1 MRRVRDV
8 VDRAA
13 GSAADWVLRLLTA
26 RGDSSSLPWIDA
38 LTAEMGQIGSGR
50 SRLVWALGGVGL
62 LTRQRLMTTG
72 RRWATRLRWVGSAG
86 GLGGLRVYLPALV
99 VGMLMA
105 VGSYG
110 YRDADAPV
118 PVLAAMALS
127 PYYVV
132 VGLWWARR
140 SSIEIAVLVGAV
152 TALVGYE
159 TFVTSAALYLAA
171 TESAVNS
178 MTWLGFGV
186 GFALLVALVGAFCGL
201 IGGTLAHPAATIRTI
216 RR

>member
-1 MRRVRDV
+1 VSSIHDD

-13 GSAADWVLRLLTA
+13 GSAAAWVLRVLTA
-26 RGDSSSLPWIDA
+26 RADRSMKAWMDA
-38 LTAEMGQIGSGR
+38 LTAEVNEIRSGP
-50 SRLVWALGGVGL
+50 SRLAWALGGVGL
-62 LTRQRLMTTG
+62 LLRQRLITSE
-72 RRWATRLRWVGSAG
+72 RSWRVRLRWVGSAG
-86 GLGGLRVYLPALV
+86 GLGGSRVYLPAV
-99 VGMLMA
+99 ASSILMA

-118 PVLAAMALS
+118 PVVAAMALT
-127 PYYVV
+127 PYYMV
-132 VGLWWARR
+132 VGLCWARHR
-140 SSIEIAVLVGAV
+140 SIEIGALVGAV

-159 TFVTSAALYLAA
+159 SFVVSAALYLAA

-178 MTWLGFGV
+178 LTWLGFGV

-201 IGGTLAHPAATIRTI
+201 IGGTLAHPVVIIRSI